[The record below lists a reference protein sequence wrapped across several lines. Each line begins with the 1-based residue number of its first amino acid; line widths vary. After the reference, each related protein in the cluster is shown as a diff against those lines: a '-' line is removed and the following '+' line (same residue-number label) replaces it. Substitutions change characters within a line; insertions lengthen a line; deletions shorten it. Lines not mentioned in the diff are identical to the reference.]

1 MTLRRRKN
9 DTPFRHS
16 LTRIAAPSG
25 RPCLL
30 FKKHLFFTCF
40 VLIHRLLF
48 TFAEC
53 YYIRTFRYNEIH
65 NYKQ

>member
-1 MTLRRRKN
+1 MTLIRRKD

-16 LTRIAAPSG
+16 LTTVAAPSG

-30 FKKHLFFTCF
+30 FKKHLFFACF
-40 VLIHRLLF
+40 VLIHRLLL

-53 YYIRTFRYNEIH
+53 YSIRASWYNEIH